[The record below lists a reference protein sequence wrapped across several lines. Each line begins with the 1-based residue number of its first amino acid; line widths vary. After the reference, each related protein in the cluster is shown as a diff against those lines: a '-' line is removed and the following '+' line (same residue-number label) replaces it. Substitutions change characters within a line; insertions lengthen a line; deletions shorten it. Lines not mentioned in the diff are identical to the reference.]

1 MFCIVS
7 FIVLTPLTMLNMI
20 FINFKQLQYEINIA
34 QYHLLKITNTLDY
47 QVKLH
52 YLILSN
58 TLVLADVSMWH
69 TTHCSTFTLFL

>member
-7 FIVLTPLTMLNMI
+7 IIVLTPLTMLNMI
-20 FINFKQLQYEINIA
+20 FINFKQLQYEMNIA
-34 QYHLLKITNTLDY
+34 QYHLLKITKTLDY

-58 TLVLADVSMWH
+58 TLVLV
-69 TTHCSTFTLFL
+69 